1 MQCLSFVVQFA
12 SDEELRT
19 DEEGSFVTSVGSLAL
34 LVALPWRCAALPPP
48 MVWKTAT
55 AAAYILSATVQL
67 AYALNKEGGI
77 VQRGARRV
85 PERPLEEVQ
94 RGPGS
99 ASRIL
104 V

>member
-34 LVALPWRCAALPPP
+34 LVALPRRCAALPPP

-55 AAAYILSATVQL
+55 AAAYILPATVQL
-67 AYALNKEGGI
+67 AYALNKEGGSSN
-77 VQRGARRV
+77 VALDEF
-85 PERPLEEVQ
+85 PK
-94 RGPGS
+94 GP
-99 ASRIL
+99 
-104 V
+104 